1 MSNESIRLYSLDRW
15 QGMADH
21 DPITAHQ
28 GVHFGCTPAQFLSQ
42 RHLVNLLFA
51 ELFVQATAS
60 LLSLLD

>member
-1 MSNESIRLYSLDRW
+1 
-15 QGMADH
+15 MADH

-51 ELFVQATAS
+51 ELFVQATGS